1 MQEIINSSNSS
12 EEMSAKG
19 IVIKSFQEAR
29 KPIMTE
35 KQVRDLYTKKI
46 EALKNNNI
54 KNYEQLMQIAGKV
67 DTVLK
72 WKPIHKV
79 GT

>member
-1 MQEIINSSNSS
+1 MS
-12 EEMSAKG
+12 EKG
-19 IVIKSFQEAR
+19 IAIQNFRKAP

-35 KQVRDLYTKKI
+35 EEVYALYTKKI

-54 KNYEQLMQIAGKV
+54 KNYEQLMQIAGIA
-67 DTVLK
+67 DTVLE

-79 GT
+79 DT